1 MMKDFGVKF
10 CPFCSGRVSSIDEAS
25 PNDIGQEGKFQCM
38 NSSCFRS
45 FNIELLTT
53 PSRASAYNM
62 SDQDDISALW

>member
-1 MMKDFGVKF
+1 MKDFGVRF

-25 PNDIGQEGKFQCM
+25 PNDITQEGKFQCM

-45 FNIELLTT
+45 CNIELLTT
-53 PSRASAYNM
+53 PARKSAYEI